1 MLGRTLL
8 RLVDLLPNPSVG
20 IQRLIAVAVILTQ
33 GGIAI
38 TGAIVRVTAS
48 GLGCPTWPQCFPGS
62 FVPVP
67 HAEVPRIHQAV
78 EFGNR
83 MIAFAVVVAAA
94 LAVLAVTRARRR
106 PEVLVYAWL
115 MPVSTVVQAV
125 IGGITVRTGLL
136 WWTVA
141 IHLLTSMTMVWLSVL
156 LYVKI
161 GEPDDG
167 VDQPRV
173 PTPLRVLT
181 ALSGVNLAAVLVTD
195 TLVTAAGPHA
205 GDRSPTRTVPRLK
218 VQVDTLVHLHSSLL
232 VAYLALIVGL
242 GFGLLA
248 VRAARPISCC
258 GSACCWCCCARRP
271 PSAPRSTTPG
281 CPPRWWPCTW
291 RGWPRAPRPPPRYGR
306 RCDSAPRP
314 SRSQADSTASANRRC
329 AASRPGVSRCRPPSS
344 GATRSSRTSRS
355 PARSARAN
363 SNSGTPIPVW
373 SAATASAAWPSSQD
387 SNSGSAGEA
396 CDCAPPRKIN
406 DVSG

>member
-1 MLGRTLL
+1 M
-8 RLVDLLPNPSVG
+8 RLVDLLPNPSVRV
-20 IQRLIAVAVILTQ
+20 QRIIAAAVILTQ
-33 GGIAI
+33 GGIAV

-62 FVPVP
+62 FTPVA

-83 MIAFAVVVAAA
+83 MITFAVVVAAA

-106 PEVLVYAWL
+106 REVLIYAWL

-167 VDQPRV
+167 FPHRRV
-173 PTPLRVLT
+173 ARPLRALT
-181 ALSGVNLAAVLVTD
+181 ALIGLDLAAVLATG

-205 GDRSPTRTVPRLK
+205 GDRSPTRTVPRLE
-218 VQVDTLVHLHSSLL
+218 VAVDTLVHAHSSLL
-232 VAYLALIVGL
+232 VAYLALLVGL

-248 VRAARPISCC
+248 VRAARPILRRLIVLLALVCAQAAV
-258 GSACCWCCCARRP
+258 GTAQYFTGVPAALVALHVAGAAAC
-271 PSAPRSTTPG
+271 T
-281 CPPRWWPCTW
+281 
-291 RGWPRAPRPPPRYGR
+291 
-306 RCDSAPRP
+306 
-314 SRSQADSTASANRRC
+314 
-329 AASRPGVSRCRPPSS
+329 
-344 GATRSSRTSRS
+344 
-355 PARSARAN
+355 
-363 SNSGTPIPVW
+363 
-373 SAATASAAWPSSQD
+373 AATAALWASMRERAEAEPL
-387 SNSGSAGEA
+387 AG
-396 CDCAPPRKIN
+396 
-406 DVSG
+406 

>member
-1 MLGRTLL
+1 VLGRTLL
-8 RLVDLLPNPSVG
+8 RLVDLLPNPSLRV
-20 IQRLIAVAVILTQ
+20 QRLIGVLVILTQ

-62 FVPVP
+62 FVPVA

-83 MIAFAVVVAAA
+83 MVTFAVVVAAA

-106 PEVLVYAWL
+106 REILVYAWL

-141 IHLLTSMTMVWLSVL
+141 IHLLTSMTMVWLAVL

-167 VDQPRV
+167 SVRALV
-173 PTPLRVLT
+173 PAPLRVLT
-181 ALSGVNLAAVLVTD
+181 ALTGVNLAAVLVTG

-205 GDRSPTRTVPRLK
+205 GDRSATRTVPRLE
-218 VQVDTLVHLHSSLL
+218 VEVATLVHMHSSLL
-232 VAYLALIVGL
+232 VAYLALVVGL

-248 VRAARPISCC
+248 VH
-258 GSACCWCCCARRP
+258 
-271 PSAPRSTTPG
+271 
-281 CPPRWWPCTW
+281 
-291 RGWPRAPRPPPRYGR
+291 
-306 RCDSAPRP
+306 
-314 SRSQADSTASANRRC
+314 
-329 AASRPGVSRCRPPSS
+329 
-344 GATRSSRTSRS
+344 ATRPVLLRLGVLLALLCAQAAVGTAQYYTGV
-355 PARSARAN
+355 PAALVALHVA
-363 SNSGTPIPVW
+363 GAA
-373 SAATASAAWPSSQD
+373 AATAATAALWASMRERSRERSREGAQPEPL
-387 SNSGSAGEA
+387 AG
-396 CDCAPPRKIN
+396 
-406 DVSG
+406 

>member
-1 MLGRTLL
+1 MLL
-8 RLVDLLPNPSVG
+8 RVVDLLPNPSVG
-20 IQRLIAVAVILTQ
+20 VQRLIAAAVILTQ

-62 FVPVP
+62 FVPVA

-83 MIAFAVVVAAA
+83 MVTFAVVITAA

-106 PEVLVYAWL
+106 REVLVYAWL

-156 LYVKI
+156 LYVKV

-167 VDQPRV
+167 VVRRRV
-173 PTPLRVLT
+173 VRPLRALT
-181 ALSGVNLAAVLVTD
+181 ALSGLDLAAVLVTG

-218 VQVDTLVHLHSSLL
+218 VEVDTLVHMHSSLL
-232 VAYLALIVGL
+232 IAYFALLVGL

-248 VRAARPISCC
+248 VRATRPLLLRLAVLLVLVFAQAGVGIAQYYT
-258 GSACCWCCCARRP
+258 GVPAVLVALHVAGAAAC
-271 PSAPRSTTPG
+271 T
-281 CPPRWWPCTW
+281 
-291 RGWPRAPRPPPRYGR
+291 
-306 RCDSAPRP
+306 
-314 SRSQADSTASANRRC
+314 
-329 AASRPGVSRCRPPSS
+329 
-344 GATRSSRTSRS
+344 
-355 PARSARAN
+355 
-363 SNSGTPIPVW
+363 
-373 SAATASAAWPSSQD
+373 AATAALWASMRERAEPEPL
-387 SNSGSAGEA
+387 AG
-396 CDCAPPRKIN
+396 
-406 DVSG
+406 